1 MAYLNDAQL
10 AAIGLRSY
18 GKKVYISDK
27 ASIYNP
33 GAINIGDNVRIDD
46 FVVISAGEGGIKIG
60 SNIHIA
66 IFSSLIGQGQIEL
79 KDFCN
84 ISSRVSVYSSS
95 DDYSGNSL
103 TNPTIPNKFKKVV
116 NAPVTVEEHVIIGA
130 GSVVLPGVTV
140 GKGCAVG
147 SLSLVNVSLEPFTI
161 YAGVPVKRIK
171 ERSKVIL
178 ELEKQYLSEAS
189 ND

>member
-1 MAYLNDAQL
+1 MAYLNDTQL
-10 AAIGLRSY
+10 AAIGLRSF

-33 GAINIGDNVRIDD
+33 GAIQIGDNVRIDD
-46 FVVISAGEGGIKIG
+46 FVVISAGEGGVKIG

-66 IFSSLIGQGQIEL
+66 IFSSLIGQGHIEL
-79 KDFCN
+79 RDFCN

-103 TNPTIPNKFKKVV
+103 TNPTIPNDFKTVV
-116 NAPVTVEEHVIIGA
+116 NAPVIIEEHVIIGS
-130 GSVVLPGVTV
+130 GSVVLPGIVL

-147 SLSLVNVSLEPFTI
+147 ALSLVNANLDPFTI
-161 YAGVPVKRIK
+161 YAGIPVKRIK
-171 ERSKVIL
+171 QRSKVIL
-178 ELEKQYLSEAS
+178 ELEKQYLSDVS
-189 ND
+189 NG